1 MGNEVL
7 AMCYLVRHHQARAGE
22 GGSARQP
29 PSLDRIRPRWA
40 GAVAA
45 ALIGGLAVAAIIAP
59 SSTSS
64 PTLRD
69 KESVA
74 PAVASTAGA
83 AVPMAAV
90 VDMGSAPADD
100 GVPNTSEVA
109 KAGMGQCH
117 HGL

>member
-1 MGNEVL
+1 
-7 AMCYLVRHHQARAGE
+7 MCYLVRNHQARAEE
-22 GGSARQP
+22 GGSAQVP
-29 PSLDRIRPRWA
+29 PSLGRVRPRWT

-45 ALIGGLAVAAIIAP
+45 ALIGGFALAAIVAP

-69 KESVA
+69 RQASA
-74 PAVASTAGA
+74 PAPIESSAAA
-83 AVPMAAV
+83 AVPMAARV
-90 VDMGSAPADD
+90 ETGAPPVDD
-100 GVPNTSEVA
+100 GVPNNSDVA

>member
-1 MGNEVL
+1 
-7 AMCYLVRHHQARAGE
+7 MCYLVRHHQARATE
-22 GGSARQP
+22 GGSAPVP
-29 PSLDRIRPRWA
+29 PSLDRVRSRWA
-40 GAVAA
+40 GAVGA
-45 ALIGGLAVAAIIAP
+45 ALIGGLAVAAIVAP

-69 KESVA
+69 MESAA
-74 PAVASTAGA
+74 PAPIASSTAA

-90 VDMGSAPADD
+90 VETGSAPVED
-100 GVPNTSEVA
+100 GAPSTSEVA

>member
-1 MGNEVL
+1 
-7 AMCYLVRHHQARAGE
+7 MCYLVRHHQARAGE
-22 GGSARQP
+22 GGSAPQP

-69 KESVA
+69 RESAA
-74 PAVASTAGA
+74 PAPIASSAAA
-83 AVPMAAV
+83 AVPMAAMV
-90 VDMGSAPADD
+90 ETGSAPVDD
-100 GVPNTSEVA
+100 GVPSTSDVA